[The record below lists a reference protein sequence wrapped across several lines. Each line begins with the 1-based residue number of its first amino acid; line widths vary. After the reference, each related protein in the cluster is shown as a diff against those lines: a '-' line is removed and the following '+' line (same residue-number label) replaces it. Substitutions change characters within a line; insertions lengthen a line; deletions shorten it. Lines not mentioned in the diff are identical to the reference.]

1 MTDISRPSCRRLLAG
16 FFVVT
21 GMGAVLTPA
30 FAAPAARTAHA
41 AAPAAASAPA
51 SAPAGADQQPLLPAP
66 PVPDFAPLPPGAK
79 PPAPIVGVFDTD
91 AIMRQSVAIQEVEKE
106 MAARRDALIREVR
119 TEEQQLQTLRQQMM
133 NAPRAEAEAQQRAL
147 QQRAA
152 ADQRKFGNRNR
163 ILEEDIQI
171 ALNQVQRE
179 IAQVVHTVAK
189 ARGLTLVV
197 QSGLTVLHGPQVDI
211 SDQVASRLNAIL
223 PHVYLPAANEDPE
236 VIAKSGKFPT
246 APVQMTDPQ
255 QQQG

>member
-1 MTDISRPSCRRLLAG
+1 MTDISRASCRRLLAG

-30 FAAPAARTAHA
+30 LAAAPAARTAP
-41 AAPAAASAPA
+41 APAAA
-51 SAPAGADQQPLLPAP
+51 SAPAGADQQPVLPAP
-66 PVPDFAPLPPGAK
+66 PVPDFAALPPGAK

-106 MAARRDALIREVR
+106 MAARRDALIRDVR
-119 TEEQQLQTLRQQMM
+119 AEEQQLQTLRQQMM
-133 NAPRAEAEAQQRAL
+133 NAPRAEAEAQQRTL

-171 ALNQVQRE
+171 AVNQVQRE
-179 IAQVVHTVAK
+179 IGQVVNTVAK

-211 SDQVASRLNAIL
+211 SNQVASRLNAIL

>member
-1 MTDISRPSCRRLLAG
+1 MTDISRTSCCRLLAG

-21 GMGAVLTPA
+21 GMGAALAPA
-30 FAAPAARTAHA
+30 VAAAPSAKAAA
-41 AAPAAASAPA
+41 AAPAAAQAGSDQAP
-51 SAPAGADQQPLLPAP
+51 PPLPAP
-66 PVPDFAPLPPGAK
+66 PVPDFPALPLGAK
-79 PPAPIVGVFDTD
+79 PPQPVVGVFDTD

-106 MAARRDALIREVR
+106 MGTRRDALIRDVR
-119 TEEQQLQTLRQQMM
+119 AEESQIQALRQQMM
-133 NAPRAEAEAQQRAL
+133 NAARPEAEAQQRSL
-147 QQRAA
+147 QQRVA
-152 ADQRKFGNRNR
+152 ADQRKFGNLNR

-179 IAQVVHTVAK
+179 IGQVVNSVAK

-246 APVQMTDPQ
+246 APVQMSDPG
-255 QQQG
+255 QQG

>member
-1 MTDISRPSCRRLLAG
+1 MTDISRTSCRRFLAG

-21 GMGAVLTPA
+21 GMGAALAPA
-30 FAAPAARTAHA
+30 FAAAPAARA
-41 AAPAAASAPA
+41 AAPAAAPAAP
-51 SAPAGADQQPLLPAP
+51 DQPPLLPAP
-66 PVPDFAPLPPGAK
+66 PVPDFAPLPPAAK
-79 PPAPIVGVFDTD
+79 PPAPVVGVFDTD

-106 MAARRDALIREVR
+106 MGTRRDALIRDVR
-119 TEEQQLQTLRQQMM
+119 AEEGQIQALRQQMM
-133 NAPRAEAEAQQRAL
+133 NAARPEAEAQQRSL
-147 QQRAA
+147 QQRVAV
-152 ADQRKFGNRNR
+152 DQRTFGNRNR

-179 IAQVVHTVAK
+179 IGQVVNSVAK

-246 APVQMTDPQ
+246 APVQMADPQ
-255 QQQG
+255 QQQQG

>member
-1 MTDISRPSCRRLLAG
+1 MTDMSRISCRRLLAG

-21 GMGAVLTPA
+21 GMGAVMTPA
-30 FAAPAARTAHA
+30 VA
-41 AAPAAASAPA
+41 AAPAAHAAPA
-51 SAPAGADQQPLLPAP
+51 PAAEPAAAPGQPLLPAP
-66 PVPDFAPLPPGAK
+66 PVPDFAALPPGAK
-79 PPAPIVGVFDTD
+79 PPAPVVGVFDTD

-106 MAARRDALIREVR
+106 MGTRRDALIRDVR
-119 TEEQQLQTLRQQMM
+119 AEETQIQALRQQMM
-133 NAPRAEAEAQQRAL
+133 NAARPEAEARQRSL
-147 QQRAA
+147 QQRVA
-152 ADQRKFGNRNR
+152 ADQRTFGNRNR

-179 IAQVVHTVAK
+179 IGQIVTSVAK

-211 SDQVASRLNAIL
+211 SDQVASRLNTIL

-246 APVQMTDPQ
+246 APVQMTDPA

>member
-1 MTDISRPSCRRLLAG
+1 MTDISRTSCRRLLAG

-30 FAAPAARTAHA
+30 VAAPAPA
-41 AAPAAASAPA
+41 AAPAAT
-51 SAPAGADQQPLLPAP
+51 DQQPLLPAP
-66 PVPDFAPLPPGAK
+66 PVPDFGPLPAGAK

-106 MAARRDALIREVR
+106 MGTRRDALIRDVR
-119 TEEQQLQTLRQQMM
+119 AEEGQIQALRQQMM
-133 NAPRAEAEAQQRAL
+133 NAPRPEAEAQQRSL
-147 QQRAA
+147 QQRVA

-179 IAQVVHTVAK
+179 IGQVVNSVAK

-236 VIAKSGKFPT
+236 VVAKSGKFPT
-246 APVQMTDPQ
+246 APVQMADPS